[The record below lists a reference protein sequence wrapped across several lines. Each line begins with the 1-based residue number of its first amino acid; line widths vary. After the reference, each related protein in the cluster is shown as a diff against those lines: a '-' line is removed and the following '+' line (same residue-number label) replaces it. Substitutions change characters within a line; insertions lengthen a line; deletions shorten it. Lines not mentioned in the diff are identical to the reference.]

1 MAIADTAATY
11 IGINNENE
19 FYSHHYLSEVFR
31 GDIKATLDGWS
42 KAEEEGGEKSPVSR
56 LKGTYRDY
64 FAATERLR
72 RERSPR
78 VRIDLQR
85 EIFWQLTVVLGYPWR
100 PQNLQLEEGS
110 EIPVLAAVDHG
121 GAPELLLIGAYDP
134 EQEGADPLSL
144 TPDKAQFHG
153 DVPPDPDILKESW
166 NDIISKRIYA
176 QTHPPRWV
184 LLLSDKQ
191 LLLIDRL
198 KWNRNRLLRF
208 EWDEILGRRDD
219 ATLKATA
226 VLLHRDSLL
235 PPEGKGGQSLLDSL
249 DENAHKHAFAVSE
262 DLKYA
267 LRQSIELLG
276 NEAAQYLIENTKT
289 GYTGKNAL
297 DADKLSRECLRYMYR
312 LLFLFYIE
320 ARPDL
325 GYVPLQS
332 EAYRQG
338 YSLEN
343 LRDLELVRLES
354 EESRNGY
361 YLHHSI
367 QRLFDLIHQGYSG
380 VQDHQASLSVESI
393 HHSFHIEPLDSH
405 LFDPQYTSQLNRV
418 QFRNETLQQ
427 VIRKMSLTRPGKGR
441 KRRGR
446 VSYSQLGINQLGAV
460 YEALLSYRG
469 FFAQTDL
476 YEVKKAGTE
485 PHELETG
492 YFVSAEA
499 LENYTEEE
507 RVYDKDE
514 QGHRKLRL
522 FNKGTFIYRLA
533 GRDRQKSASYYT
545 PEVLTKSLVKYAL
558 KELLQE
564 KTADEILQLTICEPA
579 MGSAAFLNEA
589 VNQLS
594 EAYLERKQA
603 ELNQRIPHDN
613 YSAILQ
619 QVKMY
624 IADRN
629 TYGVDLNPVAVEL
642 AEVSLWLNA
651 IHQGRQVPWFG
662 YQLFNGNSLVGARR
676 QVYETHLLDKRKKG
690 EAWYDQAPI
699 RIKGSESNSPTGL
712 AGNKLNPAEFD
723 SDPGLA
729 LGNVGAAPS
738 PRKPTQVYHFL
749 LPDPGMANYK
759 DKTAKALELERFKK
773 ITDWRKQF
781 TKPLDPEQIKVLL
794 SLSEKIDQLWEEH
807 TQQLAADRDRTEDAL
822 AVWPETVG
830 RVSESVTR
838 QGFTT
843 TTQKDQIRATGIF
856 NLNAKTASAYRRLK
870 MVMDYWCALW
880 FWPIDK
886 SDLLPDRDTFLMEI
900 GLLIHGNILDTQL
913 PQQNLNLDQ
922 TEANTPGSESN
933 GRTDFLKPTRNEPH
947 LAPTPDHQAQM
958 DLGTNDNQPQ
968 FTDHKGQLHIERLF
982 EHFPRLKLVHEL
994 AEQHRFF
1001 HWELAFADIFAS
1013 RGGFDLILGNPPW
1026 LKVEWQEGGVLG
1038 DWHPLFNLR
1047 KFSAKRLTDERQTAF
1062 DRYPELKAAW
1072 FGEYEQL
1079 EATQNFLNASQ
1090 NYPLLEGQKAN
1101 LYKCFLPQA
1110 WMIGAEQ
1117 GVSGFLHPEGIYD
1130 DPKGG
1135 RFRAE
1140 VYLRLRG
1147 HFQFQNEK
1155 KLFREVHNETLFSIN
1170 IYGQYQTDP
1179 AFSNIANLFIPASI
1193 DGCYGHDGQGY
1204 IPGIKNDQGKWNISG
1219 HAQRIIRV
1227 DETALKT
1234 FAQLYDEAGTPP
1246 KQARLPALHTR
1257 QLLSVLEKFA
1267 AQPRRLGDLKGEYYT
1282 TPSTCWNEVNAPK
1295 DGTLKRDTSFPE
1307 RAERWILSGPHFFV
1321 GTPFFKTPRAVCDT
1335 NRSYDNLDLETLPD
1349 DYLPRTN
1356 YVPACS
1362 EAEYRKRT
1370 SQVPWEEG
1378 DMEQRTGGKSN
1389 GLRVTELYRHV
1400 NREMIGPSA
1409 ERTLVTEIAPLGVA
1423 HINTCLSTSFRKLED
1438 LLDYHAMTLSL
1449 PIDYRVKS
1457 TGMGH
1462 ANTTL
1467 INQLPLLSMPS
1478 MVVPLRLR
1486 SLLLNCI
1493 TTHYADL
1500 WQSCYQLEF
1509 NQQHWAKTDPRLPNN
1524 FFKNLTPQWQR
1535 HNALRSDYARRQAL
1549 VEIDVLAAIALGL
1562 TLDELITIYRVQFPV
1577 MRQYEADTWYDAN
1590 GRIVFT
1596 ASKGLVGVGLPRK
1609 ANKKDAPCRLIH
1621 PDGREEQRPLGWED
1635 VRELP
1640 AGAQVIRT
1648 LLDDTQPGGPKERD
1662 ITYTAP
1668 FDRCD
1673 REDDYRTVWPVFEAF
1688 SKEK

>member
-31 GDIKATLDGWS
+31 GDIKATLDAWS
-42 KAEEEGGEKSPVSR
+42 TAEEEGGEKSPVSQ
-56 LKGTYRDY
+56 LKGIYRDY

-85 EIFWQLTVVLGYPWR
+85 EIFWQLTVVLGYPWQ

-144 TPDKAQFHG
+144 SPDKAQFHG
-153 DVPPDPDILKESW
+153 EVPPDPDILKESW

-176 QTHPPRWV
+176 QAHPPRWV

-219 ATLKATA
+219 ATLKAAA

-276 NEAAQYLIENTKT
+276 NEAAQYLIEHTKT
-289 GYTGKNAL
+289 GYTGKNAI
-297 DADKLSRECLRYMYR
+297 DADQLSRECLRYMYR

-338 YSLEN
+338 YSLES

-405 LFDPQYTSQLNRV
+405 LFDPQYTAQLNRV

-492 YFVSAEA
+492 YFVSADA

-507 RVYDKDE
+507 RVYDKAELSSLPAQTKLMPRGYKDE
-514 QGHRKLRL
+514 QGHNKLRL
-522 FNKGTFIYRLA
+522 FKKGTFIYRLA

-603 ELNQRIPHDN
+603 ELNQRIPHDD
-613 YSAILQ
+613 YATILQ

-676 QVYETHLLDKRKKG
+676 QVYETHLLGKQKKG

-699 RIKGSESNSPTGL
+699 RIQ
-712 AGNKLNPAEFD
+712 A
-723 SDPGLA
+723 
-729 LGNVGAAPS
+729 VGAAPS
-738 PRKPTQVYHFL
+738 PRKSTQVYHFL

-759 DKTAKALELERFKK
+759 DKTAKALEPERFKK

-781 TKPLDPEQIKVLL
+781 SKPLDSEQIKVLL
-794 SLSEKIDQLWEEH
+794 SLSEKIDQLWAEH
-807 TQQLAADRDRTEDAL
+807 TQQLEADRVRTEDAL
-822 AVWPETVG
+822 QVWPDVG
-830 RVSESVTR
+830 ATPSRRSDASYSNLFRGEGAAPTASQPGVS
-838 QGFTT
+838 FTT

-880 FWPIDK
+880 FWPIEQ
-886 SDLLPDRDTFLMEI
+886 SNLLPDRDTFLMEI
-900 GLLIHGNILDTQL
+900 GLLIHGNILDTQP
-913 PQQNLNLDQ
+913 PQQNLNLSSVGAAPSRRSDAPDSSLFRG
-922 TEANTPGSESN
+922 EGA
-933 GRTDFLKPTRNEPH
+933 
-947 LAPTPDHQAQM
+947 APTVPGNQAQM
-958 DLGTNDNQPQ
+958 DLGTDDNQIQ
-968 FTDHKGQLHIERLF
+968 FTDNKGQLHIERLF

-1047 KFSAKRLTDERQTAF
+1047 KFSAKRLTDERQAAF

-1072 FGEYEQL
+1072 FGEYEQQ

-1090 NYPLLEGQKAN
+1090 NYPLLKGVQTN

-1110 WMIGAEQ
+1110 WMIGAAR

-1135 RFRAE
+1135 KFRGS
-1140 VYLRLRG
+1140 VYPRLRG
-1147 HFQFQNEK
+1147 HFQFQNELN
-1155 KLFREVHNETLFSIN
+1155 LFAEVDHHAKFSIN
-1170 IYGQYQTDP
+1170 VFGAP
-1179 AFSNIANLFIPASI
+1179 NNITFDHLANLFAPATINTS
-1193 DGCYGHDGQGY
+1193 YAHDGTDPV
-1204 IPGIKNDQGKWNISG
+1204 PGIKNDQGKWNTTG

-1227 DETALKT
+1227 DEEALTT

-1246 KQARLPALHTR
+1246 KQARLPALHTQ

-1267 AQPRRLGDLKGEYYT
+1267 AQPRRLGDLKGEYLSLEMWHET
-1282 TPSTCWNEVNAPK
+1282 NAQK
-1295 DGTLKRDTSFPE
+1295 DGTIRRDTRFPE
-1307 RAERWILSGPHFFV
+1307 HAGQWVLSGPHFFV
-1321 GTPFFKTPRAVCDT
+1321 GTPFYKTPRAECT
-1335 NRSYDNLDLETLPD
+1335 QNSHYDILDLETLPD
-1349 DYLPRTN
+1349 DYLPRSN

-1362 EAEYRKRT
+1362 EEEYRQRT
-1370 SQVPWEEG
+1370 PRVPWGE
-1378 DMEQRTGGKSN
+1378 RK
-1389 GLRVTELYRHV
+1389 RVTEFYRV
-1400 NREMIGPSA
+1400 AFRAMLPPAN
-1409 ERTLVTEIAPLGVA
+1409 ERTLFSTLIPKGVSHTNGCRSYAFSGNNTETLIAFSGQT
-1423 HINTCLSTSFRKLED
+1423 I
-1438 LLDYHAMTLSL
+1438 SL
-1449 PIDYRVKS
+1449 PFDFIIKSSGRTNLHQMLDDY
-1457 TGMGH
+1457 
-1462 ANTTL
+1462 A
-1467 INQLPLLSMPS
+1467 LLNGN
-1478 MVVPLRLR
+1478 VPLSIRVLILQ
-1486 SLLLNCI
+1486 SI
-1493 TTHYADL
+1493 TTSYADL
-1500 WQSCYQLEF
+1500 WQSCYRPEF
-1509 NQQHWAKTDPRLPNN
+1509 NQQHWAKSDPRLPDS

-1535 HNALRSDYARRQAL
+1535 NNALRSDYARRQAL

-1562 TLDELITIYRVQFPV
+1562 TLEEMITLYRVQFPV

-1590 GRIVFT
+1590 GRIIFT

-1609 ANKKDAPCRLIH
+1609 ANKKDAPCRLVH
-1621 PDGREEQRPLGWED
+1621 PDGRSEQLPLGWEN

-1640 AGAQVIRT
+1640 AGTRIIRT
-1648 LLDDTQPGGPKERD
+1648 ILDDTQPGGPRERE

-1673 REDDYRTVWPVFEAF
+1673 RETDYRAVWPVFE
-1688 SKEK
+1688 

>member
-42 KAEEEGGEKSPVSR
+42 KAEEEGDERSPVSR
-56 LKGTYRDY
+56 LKGIYRDY
-64 FAATERLR
+64 FSATERLR
-72 RERSPR
+72 RERSAKA
-78 VRIDLQR
+78 RIDLQR
-85 EIFWQLTVVLGYPWR
+85 EIFRQLTVVLGYPWQ
-100 PQNLQLEEGS
+100 PQDLPLEEGS

-134 EQEGADPLSL
+134 DQEGADPLSL
-144 TPDKAQFHG
+144 SPDKAQFHG
-153 DVPPDPDILKESW
+153 DVPPDPAILKESW

-176 QTHPPRWV
+176 QAHPPRWV
-184 LLLSDKQ
+184 LLLSDRQ

-219 ATLKATA
+219 ATLKAAA

-235 PPEGKGGQSLLDSL
+235 PPEGKGGQSLLDRL

-276 NEAAQYLIENTKT
+276 NEAAQYLIEHTRT

-297 DADKLSRECLRYMYR
+297 DANRLSRECLRYMYR

-338 YSLEN
+338 YSLES

-405 LFDPQYTSQLNRV
+405 LFGPQYTAQLNRV
-418 QFRNETLQQ
+418 RFRNETLQQ

-446 VSYSQLGINQLGAV
+446 VSYAQLGINQLGAV

-507 RVYDKDE
+507 RVYDLDE
-514 QGHRKLRL
+514 QRHKKLRM
-522 FNKGTFIYRLA
+522 FPKGTFIYRLA

-564 KTADEILQLTICEPA
+564 KSADEILQLTICEPA

-603 ELNQRIPHDN
+603 ELNQRIPHDD

-676 QVYETHLLDKRKKG
+676 QVYETHLLGKQKKG

-699 RIKGSESNSPTGL
+699 RIQP
-712 AGNKLNPAEFD
+712 
-723 SDPGLA
+723 
-729 LGNVGAAPS
+729 VGAAPS
-738 PRKPTQVYHFL
+738 PRKNVGGISASASTRNGDTRKPTQVYHFL

-759 DKTAKALELERFKK
+759 DKTAKALEPERFKQ
-773 ITDWRKQF
+773 IADWRKQF
-781 TKPLDPEQIKVLL
+781 SKPLDPEQIKVLL
-794 SLSEKIDQLWEEH
+794 SLSEKIDQLWAEH

-822 AVWPETVG
+822 VVWPNVG
-830 RVSESVTR
+830 AAPSRRSDALDSSLFRSEGAVPVS
-838 QGFTT
+838 QLDMGFTT

-900 GLLIHGNILDTQL
+900 GLLIHGNIIDTGPAQNTLD
-913 PQQNLNLDQ
+913 LDD
-922 TEANTPGSESN
+922 TGAAPSRRSDALDSSLFRGEGA
-933 GRTDFLKPTRNEPH
+933 
-947 LAPTPDHQAQM
+947 APTVPGNQTQM
-958 DLGTNDNQPQ
+958 DLGTDPNQPQ

-982 EHFPRLKLVHEL
+982 EHFPRLRLVHQL

-1110 WMIGAEQ
+1110 WMIGAVR

-1140 VYLRLRG
+1140 VYPRLRG

-1155 KLFREVHNETLFSIN
+1155 KLFTEVHNETLFSIN
-1170 IYGQYQTDP
+1170 IYGHYRNDP

-1193 DGCYGHDGQGY
+1193 DGCYSHDGQGS
-1204 IPGIKNDQGKWNISG
+1204 IPGIKNDQGKWNTSG

-1227 DETALKT
+1227 DEEALTT
-1234 FAQLYDEAGTPP
+1234 FAKLYDEAGTPP
-1246 KQARLPALHTR
+1246 KQARLPALHTS

-1267 AQPRRLGDLKGEYYT
+1267 AQPRRLGDLKGEYY
-1282 TPSTCWNEVNAPK
+1282 STQHWNEVIQQQ
-1295 DGTLKRDTSFPE
+1295 DGTIRRDTSFPE
-1307 RAERWILSGPHFFV
+1307 HSGQWVLSGPHFFV

-1335 NRSYDNLDLETLPD
+1335 NRAYDILDLETLPD
-1349 DYLPRTN
+1349 DYLPRSN
-1356 YVPACS
+1356 YVPACAVTSGQREEEVPLGCS
-1362 EAEYRKRT
+1362 EEEYRQRT
-1370 SQVPWEEG
+1370 PRVPWQEG
-1378 DMEQRTGGKSN
+1378 DKEATG
-1389 GLRVTELYRHV
+1389 
-1400 NREMIGPSA
+1400 NRQQA
-1409 ERTLVTEIAPLGVA
+1409 
-1423 HINTCLSTSFRKLED
+1423 
-1438 LLDYHAMTLSL
+1438 
-1449 PIDYRVKS
+1449 
-1457 TGMGH
+1457 TGDRRPKR
-1462 ANTTL
+1462 N
-1467 INQLPLLSMPS
+1467 
-1478 MVVPLRLR
+1478 VV
-1486 SLLLNCI
+1486 
-1493 TTHYADL
+1493 
-1500 WQSCYQLEF
+1500 
-1509 NQQHWAKTDPRLPNN
+1509 
-1524 FFKNLTPQWQR
+1524 
-1535 HNALRSDYARRQAL
+1535 
-1549 VEIDVLAAIALGL
+1549 
-1562 TLDELITIYRVQFPV
+1562 
-1577 MRQYEADTWYDAN
+1577 
-1590 GRIVFT
+1590 
-1596 ASKGLVGVGLPRK
+1596 
-1609 ANKKDAPCRLIH
+1609 
-1621 PDGREEQRPLGWED
+1621 
-1635 VRELP
+1635 
-1640 AGAQVIRT
+1640 
-1648 LLDDTQPGGPKERD
+1648 GGG
-1662 ITYTAP
+1662 
-1668 FDRCD
+1668 
-1673 REDDYRTVWPVFEAF
+1673 
-1688 SKEK
+1688 